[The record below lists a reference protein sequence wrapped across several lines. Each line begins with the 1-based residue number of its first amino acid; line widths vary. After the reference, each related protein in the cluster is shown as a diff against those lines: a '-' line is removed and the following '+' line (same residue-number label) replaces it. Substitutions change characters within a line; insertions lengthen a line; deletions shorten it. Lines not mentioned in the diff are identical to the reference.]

1 MKKID
6 KHIGLYF
13 IIDGNFTRDFVGM
26 TKLAIDLGVKIIQY
40 RDKNVGLSEMLK
52 NAIKIRELTKKS
64 ETIFIVND
72 NVDVALKSDADGI
85 HIGKEDAKYEYARKL
100 LPNKIIGI
108 SADNLEE
115 SLFAEKNGADYIGL
129 GPIFPTSTKPDAG
142 QIIGIK
148 KLSEI
153 VKLIQIPVIAIGGI
167 NLKKLES
174 VLATKVSG
182 VAIISA
188 ILGKPNPENEMK
200 NIINKIK
207 KQNQMRG

>member
-26 TKLAIDLGVKIIQY
+26 TKLAINLGVKIIQY

-207 KQNQMRG
+207 NRIK

>member
-26 TKLAIDLGVKIIQY
+26 TKLAINLGVKIIQY

-207 KQNQMRG
+207 KQNQMKG

>member
-207 KQNQMRG
+207 KQNQMKG

>member
-207 KQNQMRG
+207 NRIK

>member
-26 TKLAIDLGVKIIQY
+26 TKLAINLGVKIIQY

-182 VAIISA
+182 VVIISA

-207 KQNQMRG
+207 KQNQMKG

>member
-26 TKLAIDLGVKIIQY
+26 TKLAINLGVKIIQY